1 MSEPEQEMNA
11 PSTES
16 VVRARPQTSRA
27 WPDLIVDRACL
38 DQFHETVGTIVADHL
53 PLPLDVSGLLA
64 STGPSI
70 VLNATAV
77 VFGVRDMNGEPSID
91 LVERL
96 RVQAPHVGIYVVA
109 SGMDEVKK
117 WLPRYAAA
125 GLDEVICHDA
135 PILPSR
141 RSHTL
146 RQRLAAPAPE
156 TEIRL
161 LWRYFRDLPERALVM
176 HCVRNGFWFDDWV
189 LRNAVFAASR
199 KTLQNR
205 LSAFGLPSPGL
216 LARCG
221 RMLHAQEL
229 ERRGFKPADTVADV
243 LGFPSAPALQRA
255 RRRLRRVLMAKGSRA
270 LVFVSL
276 LR

>member
-1 MSEPEQEMNA
+1 M
-11 PSTES
+11 
-16 VVRARPQTSRA
+16 RARPQTSRA

-38 DQFHETVGTIVADHL
+38 DQFHDTVGTIVSDHL

-64 STGPSI
+64 TGGPSLL
-70 VLNATAV
+70 LNATAV
-77 VFGVRDMNGEPSID
+77 VLGTRDVHGESSLD

-109 SGMDEVKK
+109 AGLDEVGKL
-117 WLPRYAAA
+117 LPRYAAA
-125 GLDEVICHDA
+125 GLDEIICSDA
-135 PILPSR
+135 PQPPSR

-161 LWRYFRDLPERALVM
+161 LWRYFRDLPERALLM
-176 HCVRNGFWFDDWV
+176 HCVRNGFWFDDWS
-189 LRNAVFAASR
+189 LRNAMFTASR

-205 LSAFGLPSPGL
+205 LSVLGVPSPGL

-229 ERRGFKPADTVADV
+229 ERRGFKPAETVAQV
-243 LGFPSAPALQRA
+243 LGFPSAPALHRA
-255 RRRLRRVLMAKGSRA
+255 RRRLRRVLLAKGSRA